1 MATININGTFYMF
14 NVTAANA
21 TAAATYTNN
30 GVTYYVKKTIAGG
43 TKLYCAATAGS
54 VTSGTT
60 LTKTS
65 GTGDATITFST
76 VELKAHINGI
86 TTTTAGTTNYTAGD
100 TLTMSAGETLVI
112 DETPGVVPGPLTA
125 TATTPGTI
133 SISNTSTTTPIVVSL
148 NTEASNLQATYLT
161 NKINIAGDWIVIKT
175 GDGTASQTIDFN
187 TAVGGVAIDYP
198 PCVWVETGDTRHKQL
213 TVGGSAGYF
222 MPFFNIGAVADTA
235 TLDML
240 NEFYGDFDHGPVFQY
255 DTATKIATFGK
266 GGAVASSLG
275 GAKIPNGARVIYPN
289 IHITST
295 VYNSTWA
302 NRNEIVLGSGANA
315 NISVCA
321 FSNRWGFGAS
331 SGVGTAGDITLTSV
345 CFVSKF
351 VLANTV
357 GVLNFNNLAIGPDT
371 VAALTSS
378 TASFSAMNG
387 DIYIDYLWHLT
398 ATTGTFAPALYL
410 ANTFKI
416 KNIGSVFV
424 WQQNASST
432 GAFAWNLASCVC
444 PDDAPAQIGPIY
456 VTGGYIYFQYLQN
469 FHIREI
475 QHSSRLTAVADTVN
489 IDYVWNCL
497 YVLDFVI
504 AKLRKFTNGVAPRSV
519 LGTFDTASK
528 QYVVKDVIYDS
539 QNNAPYPISMG
550 GRNGYAT
557 NIYSQNV
564 RLFLSPTT
572 VANKLVR
579 YSNLTSNVTL
589 PQTQL
594 SMGGYHEWEV
604 STTSAWT
611 IAATYDAEPFNP
623 YWTATDKST
632 GQLRIGPFSDDKN
645 MTHKTLVSGTWGTD
659 VYISSSSLYYEGN
672 GVEVWFTNYYPTRG
686 ITNFTGASWNA
697 TGTSATTNAT
707 IEFALRV
714 NDGTDT
720 STWTSWYDATTAS
733 NWQTALASLSGY
745 DSNKGFFAR
754 LRIVTT
760 AALSGR
766 LLNYAR
772 ISCTPD
778 ASWTPAEIGFVPIT
792 VTGQVNDSTIALY
805 DNTVPATPVLVK
817 KQMITSSSTILDLP
831 YNFDATAKDF
841 KIKLRKAGYGEVIST
856 DSSYQKGK
864 SAPMS
869 QVQYVVVDEVTAS
882 AITGITVSG
891 AGNTVTLTSD
901 HSISDI
907 YAYLQWWG
915 MQVANMEYEI
925 PLVTTDSINYT
936 SSYDWVLNGGD
947 ITGTGSL
954 SLGAETLTVTSG
966 ETTTVPITY
975 NSGAAVYGNITISG
989 LVANSRVYLNNTTDN
1004 ISIYNAVVAG
1014 TSVSIP
1020 VTWTADKALDLRVT
1034 NVIGTTAYLPFEA
1047 LGTLTATM
1055 AQFTVTQEL
1064 DTVYNTNAVNG
1075 STITYFS
1082 TDYPNLQVDVSSG
1095 TTVSLQEMYAWYQYA
1110 THTAQGIV
1118 YYFGGIVAQDTANYV
1133 IQTAIIDLDLDNT
1146 SGHNILMNDGY
1157 LSKDDGTSYIYA
1169 STAHSI
1175 IPVYD
1180 RAYLANSNTISKK
1193 LNTII
1198 GEVL

>member
-1 MATININGTFYMF
+1 MATISIAGTFYMF

-43 TKLYCAATAGS
+43 TKLYCAAAAGS

-60 LTKTS
+60 LTKAS

-112 DETPGVVPGPLTA
+112 DETPGVVPGPITA
-125 TATTPGTI
+125 VATTPGTI

-148 NTEASNLQATYLT
+148 STEASNLQATYLT
-161 NKINIAGDWIVIKT
+161 NSLNIAGDWIVIKT

-187 TAVGGVAIDYP
+187 TAVGGVVIDYP

-213 TVGGSAGYF
+213 TVGGSSGYF

-266 GGAVASSLG
+266 GGVVASSLG

-302 NRNEIVLGSGANA
+302 NRNEIVLGSGASA

-345 CFVSKF
+345 GFVSKF
-351 VLANTV
+351 FLASTV
-357 GVLNFNNLAIGPDT
+357 GVLNFNNVAIGPDT

-378 TASFSAMNG
+378 TASFTAMNG

-410 ANTFKI
+410 SQTFKI

-424 WQQNASST
+424 WQQNASSA
-432 GAFAWNLASCVC
+432 GAFAWNLTNCVC

-456 VTGGYIYFQYLQN
+456 ATGGLIYFQFLQN
-469 FHIREI
+469 LHIREI
-475 QHSSRLTAVADTVN
+475 QHSSRLTAVADAVN
-489 IDYVWNCL
+489 TDYIFNCI

-504 AKLRKFTNGVAPRSV
+504 AKIRKFTNGVTPRSV

-528 QYVVKDVIYDS
+528 QYVIKDVIYDS
-539 QNNAPYPISMG
+539 QNNTSYAFSLG
-550 GRNGYAT
+550 GLNGYAT
-557 NIYSQNV
+557 NINSNNV
-564 RLFLSPTT
+564 RTFLSPTT
-572 VANKLVR
+572 TANKRIR

-672 GVEVWFTNYYPTRG
+672 GVEVWFTNFYPTRG
-686 ITNFTGASWNA
+686 ITNFTGASWGA

-720 STWTSWYDATTAS
+720 STWTSWYDATTAA

-778 ASWTPAEIGFVPIT
+778 ASWTPAEIGFVPIS
-792 VTGQVNDSTIALY
+792 VTGQVNNSTIALY
-805 DNTVPATPVLVK
+805 NNTVPATPVLVK
-817 KQMITSSSTILDLP
+817 KQTITSSTTVLDLP
-831 YNFDATAKDF
+831 YDFDATAKAF
-841 KIKLRKAGYGEVIST
+841 KIKLRKAGYGEVVST

-869 QVQYVVVDEVTAS
+869 QVQYVVVDEVAAA
-882 AITGITVSG
+882 AITGITVNGG
-891 AGNTVTLTSD
+891 ANTVTITAD
-901 HSISDI
+901 HTIDEI

-915 MQVANMEYEI
+915 MQIANMEYNI
-925 PLVTTDSINYT
+925 PLVTTDSINY
-936 SSYDWVLNGGD
+936 SSTYNLTLNGGN
-947 ITGTGSL
+947 ITGTGTL
-954 SLGAETLTVTSG
+954 SLGSNTLVVTAG
-966 ETTTVPITY
+966 ETTSVPITY
-975 NSGAAVYGNITISG
+975 NSGANVYGNITIAG
-989 LVANSRVYLNNTTDN
+989 LVANSRVRVNNTTDN
-1004 ISIYNAVVAG
+1004 IQLYNAVVVG
-1014 TSVSIP
+1014 TSLSVP
-1020 VTWTADKALDLRVT
+1020 VTWTADKVLDLRVT
-1034 NVIGTTAYLPFEA
+1034 NVNGSTAYFPYQA
-1047 LGTLTATM
+1047 TGTLTSSM
-1055 AQFTVTQEL
+1055 AQFTVTQAL
-1064 DTVYNTNAVNG
+1064 DTVYNANAISG

-1082 TDYPNLQVDVSSG
+1082 TDYPNIQVDISSG
-1095 TTVSLQEMYAWYQYA
+1095 TTFTVQQLYAWFQYSI
-1110 THTAQGIV
+1110 HSVNGIV
-1118 YYFGGIVAQDTANYV
+1118 FYFGGMTAQDAVNYLINISIV
-1133 IQTAIIDLDLDNT
+1133 NLMLDNT
-1146 SGHNILMNDGY
+1146 SGHNVTMTGGY
-1157 LSKDDGTSYIYA
+1157 LQRSDLTSYIYA
-1169 STAHSI
+1169 STANSI
-1175 IPVYD
+1175 IPIYD
-1180 RAYLANSNTISKK
+1180 RAYIPDSTHIKSNTDLIPA
-1193 LNTII
+1193 L
-1198 GEVL
+1198 L